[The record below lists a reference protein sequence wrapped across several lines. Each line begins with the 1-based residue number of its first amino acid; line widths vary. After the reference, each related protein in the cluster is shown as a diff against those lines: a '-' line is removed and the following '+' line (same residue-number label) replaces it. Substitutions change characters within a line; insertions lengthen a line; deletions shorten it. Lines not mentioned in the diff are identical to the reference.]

1 MMCLFPVSCCVSGSC
16 GVAAT
21 LYFPACVCC
30 SKCLLFCSY
39 LSLRMICNGTC
50 HSTPPSTPSTSQRH
64 YDQRLHSALVD
75 SRQSLTTPPVG
86 SGTASLSAGGVPQ
99 HYDVIQEYTST
110 IALLEEEIGVLLAE
124 NERWATSGCSM
135 CGCTDT
141 HHCGEMLIHHR
152 PLFSGLSTHAVVVN
166 TSLA

>member
-1 MMCLFPVSCCVSGSC
+1 MCPFPVSCCISGC

-110 IALLEEEIGVLLAE
+110 IALLEEEIGVLLTE

-135 CGCTDT
+135 CALTLIT
-141 HHCGEMLIHHR
+141 GEMLIHHR
-152 PLFSGLSTHAVVVN
+152 PLFSGLSTHAVLY